1 MIPGRARGSLPY
13 GHDIFFTRK
22 PSVPLPAPPPE
33 PEGSFTS
40 MLPREPILPFSR
52 PEIGEE
58 EIAEVVRCLRSGW
71 ITTGPLTAQFEKEF
85 AEAHGARH
93 ALSFSSATGALHA
106 VYLALGLGPGDEV
119 VVPGLTWP
127 STSNMVVACGAT
139 PVFAD
144 IDPLTWN
151 LDPAALA
158 RALTPRTRMIVPV
171 HFAGQPAD
179 LDGIRAVLHA
189 AGRPDVLIVED
200 AAHAA
205 GAAYKG
211 RPIGACTANG
221 TTAACFSFHPIK
233 NMTTGEGGMVTTDDD
248 ALAARIK
255 LWKFHGVQRDAW
267 KAYSAAEK
275 APATYDVVLPGFKYN
290 LTDIQSAL
298 GIHQLRK
305 LPRFNAR
312 RAAIAGV
319 YRSELASLTGTDGL
333 HLPGDAPYD
342 HLHPWHLFTVL
353 PPRRAPFMERLREL
367 GIGTGLHFE
376 AVHLHTFYRERFGY
390 GEGLLPVAEDVCS
403 RIVSLPL
410 FPSLSDEDVADVV
423 AAVREVVHA

>member
-1 MIPGRARGSLPY
+1 
-13 GHDIFFTRK
+13 
-22 PSVPLPAPPPE
+22 
-33 PEGSFTS
+33 
-40 MLPREPILPFSR
+40 MLPRESALPFSR

-58 EIAEVVRCLRSGW
+58 EIDEVVRVLRSGW

-85 AEAHGARH
+85 AAAHGARH
-93 ALSFSSATGALHA
+93 ALAFSSCTGALHA
-106 VYLALGLGPGDEV
+106 VPLALGLKEDEGV
-119 VVPGLTWP
+119 NEVIIPGLTWP
-127 STSNMVVACGAT
+127 ATSNMVIACGAR

-144 IDPLTWN
+144 IDPVTWN
-151 LDPAALA
+151 LDPAAVA
-158 RALTPRTRMIVPV
+158 QALTPRTRMVIPV

-179 LDGIRAVLHA
+179 LDALRAVLRK
-189 AGRPDVLIVED
+189 AGREDVTILED

-221 TTAACFSFHPIK
+221 SAAACFSFHPIK

-248 ALAARIK
+248 ELAARIK

-298 GIHQLRK
+298 GVHQLRK

-312 RAAIAGV
+312 RAEIAAFYG
-319 YRSELASLTGTDGL
+319 RELSGIEGL
-333 HLPGDAPYD
+333 DLPGAASYE
-342 HLHPWHLFTVL
+342 HVHPWHLFTVL
-353 PPRRAPFMERLREL
+353 APNRAELMDGLRAF

-376 AVHLHTFYRERFGY
+376 AVHLHTYYRERFGY
-390 GEGLLPVAEDVCS
+390 REGMLPVAEEVCS

-410 FPSLSDEDVADVV
+410 FPSMTDGDAADVV
-423 AAVREVVHA
+423 QAVREVLHAA